1 MKKIGYWLI
10 NIFLI
15 LIFIFTCAGTI
26 AEKSVGFG
34 IVTIIVVILFV
45 LNIKKHNK
53 VADSKEV
60 KELDIR
66 YENSDWKKIGSY
78 GEAYLYVN
86 EKAKKI
92 NINDNEYGFKD
103 IISAEIV
110 ENSKDRTY
118 TATTQNAIFKRSY
131 SSGSITYN
139 YCTALQI
146 KIILNSICKPQEFIT
161 FINKKT
167 NKNSKKYKNAYEL
180 AQKFTST
187 LQVIINNKD

>member
-66 YENSDWKKIGSY
+66 YANSDWKKIGSY